1 MKKSVIITIVCLGL
15 VIAGLAVAVAVQHSR
30 IKEYKQQIADNAKVI
45 EYLTDRNEELA
56 NIDGINIKVELN
68 VKQTNVLSAANNTFK
83 PIVTE
88 ICQMTRGEI
97 LDSLAAR
104 KQQNNK

>member
-1 MKKSVIITIVCLGL
+1 MKKSVIITIVCLVLVVAGL
-15 VIAGLAVAVAVQHSR
+15 VIATSIQHSR
-30 IKEYKQQIADNAKVI
+30 IKEYKQHIADNAKVI

-56 NIDGINIKVELN
+56 NIEGINIKVELN
-68 VKQTNVLSAANNTFK
+68 VRQTNVLSAANNTFK

-104 KQQNNK
+104 NNK